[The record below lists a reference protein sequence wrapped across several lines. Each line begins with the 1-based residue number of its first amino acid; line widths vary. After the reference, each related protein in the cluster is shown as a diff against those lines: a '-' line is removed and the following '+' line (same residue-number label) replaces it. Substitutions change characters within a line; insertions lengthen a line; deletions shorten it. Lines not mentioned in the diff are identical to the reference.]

1 MTPTPASPQGRE
13 LTVHEPSEPHVGAIL
28 LCDEAN
34 NDIAEFFHG
43 DHATV
48 PQSYADALALAKG
61 TAALP
66 DAMRTLRDA
75 YTVLAFAFNRLHGSA
90 RSRDGELCSDI
101 GKARGKIEA
110 VFRKAGERL

>member
-1 MTPTPASPQGRE
+1 MTTSDRE
-13 LTVHEPSEPHVGAIL
+13 LSVLEPSEPHAGAIL
-28 LCDEAN
+28 ICDGAH
-34 NDIAEFFHG
+34 NDIAEFFHA

-61 TAALP
+61 TAVLP

-90 RSRDGELCSDI
+90 RSRDTELCGDI
-101 GKARGKIEA
+101 GKVRGKIEA
-110 VFRKAGERL
+110 VFRKAGERP

>member
-1 MTPTPASPQGRE
+1 MNENTTTTSDDALR
-13 LTVHEPSEPHVGAIL
+13 LA
-28 LCDEAN
+28 
-34 NDIAEFFHG
+34 AEMR
-43 DHATV
+43 AE
-48 PQSYADALALAKG
+48 ADALALAKG

-90 RSRDGELCSDI
+90 RSRDTELCGDI
-101 GKARGKIEA
+101 GKTRAKIEA